1 MAILRYLFLGALAL
15 ILVILALA
23 NRMPVTLRVLPEDIG
38 AYLGLSASFEA
49 PLFVVIFLAM
59 AVGLLVGFVWEWLR
73 EHKHR
78 AEASHQRTERERL
91 ERELA
96 RTRTTR
102 TEEDDVLALIDA
114 PR

>member
-15 ILVILALA
+15 VLVILALA

-38 AYLGLSASFEA
+38 AYLGLSASFQA

-78 AEASHQRTERERL
+78 AEASHQRAERERL

-114 PR
+114 PH